1 MTNNVDNEQNTVKGF
16 NSFWFGFQKF
26 IWFIVLVTIM
36 FTALVAA
43 FAFLTVKDVYKA
55 EKSVMV
61 MTLVDDGS
69 GTDVHN
75 ASLNKKLMP
84 DIKTKILTP
93 STENLAKEKYF
104 VNLSGDELK
113 EKKITSAEDVKL
125 SIKNVGVSYE
135 ESSFIM
141 KISYSDYSED
151 DAKQKLDAVISAT
164 KETLNSQNFSVQTVD
179 VKDLQN
185 DAEITVSNS
194 FIKYVLAGFIGG
206 LLISFVIAVIIKA
219 LDTTVQTKEEL
230 EAISGANVLS
240 FIDEIAE

>member
-1 MTNNVDNEQNTVKGF
+1 MTNNVDNEQNTVKSF

-26 IWFIVLVTIM
+26 IWFIVLVTII
-36 FTALVAA
+36 FTALATA

-69 GTDVHN
+69 GKDVHN

-93 STENLAKEKYF
+93 STEELAKEKYINKNN
-104 VNLSGDELK
+104 VSSEET
-113 EKKITSAEDVKL
+113 EKINL
-125 SIKNVGVSYE
+125 SIKNVGVSYG

-164 KETLNSQNFSVQTVD
+164 KEVLNSQNFSVQAVD

-194 FIKYVLAGFIGG
+194 FIKYVLVGFIGG

-240 FIDEIAE
+240 FIDEMTE